1 MVKGSMIAAGMIG
14 VGLLGATAALA
25 LTGDL
30 NANGFRRMGRNV
42 SRRAN
47 KMGIE
52 L

>member
-1 MVKGSMIAAGMIG
+1 MKSSMIAAGMIG

-30 NANGFRRMGRNV
+30 NANGMRRIGRNV
-42 SRRAN
+42 NRSAH